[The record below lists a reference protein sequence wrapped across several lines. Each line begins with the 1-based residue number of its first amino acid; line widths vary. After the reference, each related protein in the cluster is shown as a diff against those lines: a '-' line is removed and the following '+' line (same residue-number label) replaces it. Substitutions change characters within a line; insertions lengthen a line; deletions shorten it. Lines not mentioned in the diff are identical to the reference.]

1 MNSRINS
8 SRPAIL
14 GGILLVAIT
23 VATARAESP
32 ADKLDA
38 LPGFKIEHL
47 LKADPKVNGSWINL
61 AKDNKGRLLLGGQ
74 RGQPVTRVTLKD
86 GQVEKQEDVKL
97 PISETMGLLY
107 AFDSLYVTGF
117 GKNNEGKGVFGFFR
131 CKEGADGTYSDVQ
144 FLREWKGGAGEHGAH
159 GIVLGP
165 DKKLYVVCG
174 NFTGLPDDLLPSSPH
189 RNYAD
194 DRVLPRAEDGN
205 GFGAGHKPPGGW
217 IVRMDPDGKNAELF
231 ASGQRNCYD
240 IAFNADG
247 ELFGFDSDMEWDWGM
262 PWYRPVRVFHAISG
276 GDQGFREGTAKWPEY
291 YPDSLPCSVTIGI
304 GCPTGVVFGTGA
316 KFPAKYQKAFY
327 ICDWT
332 YGRLIAVHLTPK
344 GAAYGGSWENFVA
357 PKGLKGN
364 GPKSPLNLTDVV
376 VGEDGAMYFTIGGR
390 GTGAGLFRVSYT
402 GTEPTA
408 AVDSHDAE
416 GAEARAARHKLE
428 DLHAKVDAG
437 TVDAAWPSLA
447 SPDRWIRYAA
457 RIAIERQPVEMW
469 KSKALAEK
477 NPNAALTSLL
487 ALARLGKTEDQPAIF
502 AALAKIPISGLD
514 EATQLEK
521 IRVVEVSVARQGKPA
536 ADVSKAV
543 ADELNGIYPSKSID
557 LNRELSQTLIALE
570 VPDAVAKTVDLLTKA
585 PTQEEQ
591 ISYVLFLR
599 NAKAGWTPDLRKQYF
614 TWWSNKDRTKGHPD
628 YVTKWFE
635 DAGRGY
641 ADGSS
646 FPKFLGNFFND
657 AKASLSPDEQTALA
671 DVLAAY
677 TPPGKPAPKKI
688 VARKLVKEYAM
699 ADLQPLLEQ
708 VNKGRSFDRGKDVYE
723 QAQCAA
729 CHKFGNAGGSVGPEL
744 TAIASR
750 FQPRDILE
758 SIIEPSK
765 VISEQFQ
772 NTTIKTNDGK
782 LVEGRVVDENDAR
795 VVVQPNQ
802 LLPEKVEV
810 KKDNIKSR
818 APSKLSPMPEGLVN
832 NFHQDEILDLL
843 AYLVSGGRKDYVA
856 FGNPGKVADV
866 TTRVA
871 AEIKGNK
878 LSVTAS
884 NEFFGGDPAEGQV
897 KKLKIEYTIGDEAQ
911 TKISGEGEAVE
922 IVAPAD
928 KKIFVKR
935 AQYGVGF

>member
-1 MNSRINS
+1 MKSCTLTSR
-8 SRPAIL
+8 RAFL
-14 GGILLVAIT
+14 TGILFLAASAIG
-23 VATARAESP
+23 AESP

-61 AKDNKGRLLLGGQ
+61 TKDNKGRLLLGGQ

-86 GQVEKQEDVKL
+86 GQVEKQEDIKL

-131 CKEGADGTYSDVQ
+131 CKDTKGTDTYDSVE

-231 ASGQRNCYD
+231 ASGERNTYD

-262 PWYRPVRVFHAISG
+262 PWYRPVRVFHAVSG

-291 YPDSLPCSVTIGI
+291 YPDSLPASVTIGI

-344 GAAYGGSWENFVA
+344 GAGYTGTWENLVA
-357 PKGLKGN
+357 PKGLAGN
-364 GPKSPLNLTDVV
+364 GPKSPLNLTDVII
-376 VGEDGAMYFTIGGR
+376 GDDGAMYFTIGGR

-402 GTEPTA
+402 GTESTA
-408 AVDSHDAE
+408 AADSHDTE
-416 GAEARAARHKLE
+416 GAEARATRHKIE
-428 DLHAKVDAG
+428 ALHGKVDAG
-437 TVDAAWPSLA
+437 TVDAVWPNLA
-447 SPDRWIRYAA
+447 SADRWIRYAA

-477 NPNAALTSLL
+477 NPAAALTALL
-487 ALARLGKTEDQPAIF
+487 ALARLGETAAQPEIF
-502 AALAKIPISGLD
+502 AALAKIPITGLD
-514 EATQLEK
+514 EAQQLEK
-521 IRVVEVSVARQGKPA
+521 IRVIEVSVARQGKPA
-536 ADVSKAV
+536 ADICKTA
-543 ADELNGIYPSKSID
+543 ADELNGLYPAKSVE
-557 LNRELSQTLIALE
+557 LNRELSQTLIGLE
-570 VPDAVAKTVDLLTKA
+570 APDAVAKTIDLLSKA

-591 ISYVLFLR
+591 VNYVLFLR

-614 TWWSNKDRTKGHPD
+614 TWWSNKDKKGHPD
-628 YVTKWFE
+628 FVLKWFE
-635 DAGRGY
+635 DAGRPFS
-641 ADGSS
+641 DGAS
-646 FPKFLGNFFND
+646 FPKFIGNFFND
-657 AKASLSPDEQTALA
+657 AKSSLTPDEQTALA

-677 TPPGKPAPKKI
+677 VPPGKAPPKKI
-688 VARKLVKEYAM
+688 IPRKLVKEYTV
-699 ADLQPLLEQ
+699 ADLEPALEQ
-708 VNKGRSFDRGKDVYE
+708 VGKGRSFDRGKDVFE

-744 TAIASR
+744 TAISAR
-750 FQPRDILE
+750 FKRHDILE

-795 VVVQPNQ
+795 VVLQPNQ

-818 APSKLSPMPEGLVN
+818 APSKLSPMPEGLIN

-843 AYLVSGGRKDYVA
+843 AYLESGGRKDYVS
-856 FGNPGKVADV
+856 FSNPGKVADV
-866 TTRVA
+866 TARVA

-878 LSVTAS
+878 LTVTAS

-897 KKLKIEYTIGDEAQ
+897 KKLKIEYTIGDQAQ

-928 KKIFVKR
+928 KKLFVKR